1 MTLKRGVIGAQ
12 NLTALSVLYWF
23 NRGYRCHPMP
33 NQLEAFKMAE
43 GGRMQRGRLIA
54 LIIVITIVA
63 TLMAYWA
70 NLYVTFNEGATGKA
84 VGFKRWVGSE
94 SYDRLNGWL
103 QTPTKPDRTQIGYV
117 IGGAIVVLG
126 LNTIKNLALSTAAL
140 ETMSMKGQSAMN
152 MDEFWK
158 HVLGAGVTAKLIA
171 RRIGVN
177 KNFLEDYF
185 LAGLMHDMGKIVLNR
200 LNPVGYKKVITVC
213 AEKGVDLQLV
223 ESRVFGINHA
233 EIGGL
238 LAEKWGLQ
246 NSLREAMAFHHSP
259 DQASGENRKLV
270 LAIYISNAF
279 TKVHSVGVSG
289 NTFIQELGEQGW
301 ADLGM
306 RPEALQEM
314 AGMLIEGVER
324 ASIFLQTAG

>member
-1 MTLKRGVIGAQ
+1 MDDSKAALVLRHIDRMPSLSPTVAKIMQVANDPTSSANDLNKVISLDPVLAAKVLKLV
-12 NLTALSVLYWF
+12 NS
-23 NRGYRCHPMP
+23 
-33 NQLEAFKMAE
+33 
-43 GGRMQRGRLIA
+43 
-54 LIIVITIVA
+54 
-63 TLMAYWA
+63 AYFGFSDK
-70 NLYVTFNEGATGKA
+70 VTST
-84 VGFKRWVGSE
+84 VR
-94 SYDRLNGWL
+94 
-103 QTPTKPDRTQIGYV
+103 
-117 IGGAIVVLG
+117 AIVVLG

-158 HVLGAGVTAKLIA
+158 HVLGVGVTAKLIA

-246 NSLREAMAFHHSP
+246 NSLREAMAFHHYP
-259 DQASGENRKLV
+259 DQASPENRQLV

-289 NTFIQELGEQGW
+289 NTYIQELGEQGW

-314 AGMLIEGVER
+314 AGMLVEGVER